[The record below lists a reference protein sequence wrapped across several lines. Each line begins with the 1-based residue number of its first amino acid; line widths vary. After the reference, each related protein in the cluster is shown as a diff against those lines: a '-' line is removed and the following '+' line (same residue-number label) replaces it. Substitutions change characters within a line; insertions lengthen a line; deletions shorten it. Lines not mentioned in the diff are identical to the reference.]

1 MKEPVY
7 VTEVISGDT
16 PHPTRHIMIPLDEP
30 PKTFEER
37 VEWQLKNRQ
46 LIEYSV
52 KKEDAP
58 EARGLTV
65 RLFEAK
71 QRGDRGQE
79 DAIVKSLLELRVK
92 DQGEMSDQEK
102 WDSRAIQKPG
112 DWGPASW
119 EKKDELKELI
129 TQHCRGRVLE
139 PMCGFRSYV
148 LNSPDISEV
157 VALDFSRKALE
168 RYDHPERKRIL
179 YNLEDVVNGDR
190 MEFFEDKTFNAIS
203 ANFAI
208 DYLTNPV
215 PVHEEF
221 YRILA
226 NDGQVLVVDGP
237 GQGYVDIK
245 KRIFDP
251 KVCAK
256 HMQAAGFATFIE
268 PLPAIKLP
276 HECEGYFLVQGKKAE
291 K

>member
-7 VTEVISGDT
+7 VTEIAAGESSY
-16 PHPTRHIMIPLDEP
+16 PFRHVNLPFDKP
-30 PKTFEER
+30 PVSFEDR
-37 VEWQLKNRQ
+37 VKWEEANSWLVNYEVDKSNVQ
-46 LIEYSV
+46 
-52 KKEDAP
+52 
-58 EARGLTV
+58 EARSLAA

-71 QRGDRGQE
+71 KNSNKAEE
-79 DAIVKSLLELRVK
+79 DILVKRLLEIRAK
-92 DQGEMSDQEK
+92 DWNEMTAQEK
-102 WDSRAIQKPG
+102 WNFQAILKPA

-129 TQHCRGRVLE
+129 TQRCRGRVLE

-148 LNSPDISEV
+148 INSPDISEV

-190 MEFFEDKTFNAIS
+190 MEFFEDRTFNTIS

-221 YRILA
+221 HRMLA

-245 KRIFDP
+245 KRTFDP

-256 HMQAAGFATFIE
+256 HMQEAGFATVIE